1 MFDAGLTLRLANSRF
16 REMFALPPE
25 LTRPGA
31 SFEAI
36 IRCMT
41 ERGEY
46 GPGDVEEMVA
56 HRVEKARRF
65 EPHYFE
71 RERPDGRV
79 ISIEGHPLTP
89 GGWVTV
95 YTDITA
101 IRAQERLLRARS
113 ETLSEKLLAHSE
125 DLARA
130 NRELATTIADLRE
143 AKSALAESEARIR
156 LITRMTPAHIA
167 HLDLTQTYT
176 WSNDQ
181 LPLVIPGA
189 TGQVVGRGIA
199 QVLGPEAYNI
209 IRPELDRALA
219 GEARAFQ
226 FSLSDGPRW
235 LRAAFTPDLDETGRV
250 QGVYIL
256 SVDMTEEARAR
267 QALSHTAKRELAAQL
282 TSGLAHDF
290 SNILTVILGLQ
301 SRLGGM
307 DLPPKAREAVAAT
320 RAAAERGG
328 ALIERLGSISGARSL
343 TPRPTDPAELLSG
356 LLPLA
361 RPALP
366 DQVVLELETV
376 PREPVLVDSGFLQ
389 DAVLNLILNARDAL
403 DGQPGRITLG
413 AVLTAERLEITV
425 ADTGPGFTEEALTR
439 ATQPFFTTKRGAPGS
454 GLGLAMVYDFAR
466 ASGGRLRLAN
476 APGGGARVTIAL
488 PARRPAA
495 LPPGL
500 VLLAEDD
507 ADIRDA
513 LREDLV
519 ALGHTVIE
527 AGTGEEAARLLAQVE
542 GIGLVLSD
550 LVLGPGLSG
559 LDLARGIRQ
568 ATVCAPDALPDRATI
583 GDGAPA
589 PPSGTLPRTTPS
601 PAGQPTGAPAGTA
614 APPDAAPP
622 PAAPPVAATAAGGP
636 PVTAAPPDAAP
647 SGARGTR
654 AAPPAAPSGAHLD
667 RFASPAASLSEA
679 SPAGAAPPGAA
690 PSARHL
696 QAGAAGRAAPLP
708 RLVLMTGLPPDDP
721 RRQEAARLA
730 TLLPKPFTRAELAA
744 CLASIT

>member
-1 MFDAGLTLRLANSRF
+1 MFDAELNLRLANSRF

-46 GPGDVEEMVA
+46 GPGDVEALVA
-56 HRVEKARRF
+56 LRVEKARRF

-71 RERPDGRV
+71 RDRPNGQV
-79 ISIEGHPLTP
+79 ISIEGHPLEP

-113 ETLSEKLLAHSE
+113 ETLSEKLLSHSE

-143 AKSALAESEARIR
+143 AKAALAESEARIR

-167 HLDLTQTYT
+167 HLDRTETYT

-181 LPLVIPGA
+181 LPLVIPSAKGP
-189 TGQVVGRGIA
+189 VVGRSISEA
-199 QVLGPEAYNI
+199 LGPEAYNI
-209 IRPELDRALA
+209 IRPELHRALA
-219 GEARAFQ
+219 GESRAFQ

-235 LRAAFTPDLDETGRV
+235 LRAAFTPDLDEEGRV

-256 SVDMTEEARAR
+256 SVDVTEEARAR
-267 QALSHTAKRELAAQL
+267 QALTHAAKRELAAQL

-301 SRLGGM
+301 SRLEGM
-307 DLPPKAREAVAAT
+307 ELPPKAREAVAAT

-343 TPRPTDPAELLSG
+343 APRVTDPAVLLAG

-361 RPALP
+361 RPSLP
-366 DQVVLELETV
+366 DDVTLTLDATPGEQ
-376 PREPVLVDSGFLQ
+376 VLVDAGFLQ

-403 DGQPGRITLG
+403 AGRPGRITL
-413 AVLTAERLEITV
+413 AARLTPERLEITV
-425 ADTGPGFTEEALTR
+425 EDSGPGFSEEALTR

-466 ASGGRLRLAN
+466 ASGGRLRLGN
-476 APGGGARVTIAL
+476 APGGGARVSVSL

-507 ADIRDA
+507 PDIRDG

-519 ALGHTVIE
+519 ALGHSVIE
-527 AGTGEEAARLLAQVE
+527 AGTGEEAARLLASVE

-550 LVLGPGLSG
+550 LVLGPGLTG
-559 LDLARGIRQ
+559 LDLAR
-568 ATVCAPDALPDRATI
+568 
-583 GDGAPA
+583 
-589 PPSGTLPRTTPS
+589 TLPP
-601 PAGQPTGAPAGTA
+601 
-614 APPDAAPP
+614 
-622 PAAPPVAATAAGGP
+622 GG
-636 PVTAAPPDAAP
+636 
-647 SGARGTR
+647 
-654 AAPPAAPSGAHLD
+654 
-667 RFASPAASLSEA
+667 
-679 SPAGAAPPGAA
+679 
-690 PSARHL
+690 
-696 QAGAAGRAAPLP
+696 P

-721 RRQEAARLA
+721 RRQEAAARA
-730 TLLPKPFTRAELAA
+730 PLLPKPFARAELAA
-744 CLASIT
+744 CLASLP